1 MLQLFVQIQT
11 TWHPTKKQVEPQ
23 SLALGLVPSA
33 VPKELRLQEDSRE
46 LAGMLMKNKPGT
58 TMKGCNFLDLMVTW
72 TKLRNDVLKIGEVE
86 LCAFLFADWFP
97 ELKSFWHHK
106 KWNAE

>member
-86 LCAFLFADWFP
+86 LCAFLFAD
-97 ELKSFWHHK
+97 
-106 KWNAE
+106 